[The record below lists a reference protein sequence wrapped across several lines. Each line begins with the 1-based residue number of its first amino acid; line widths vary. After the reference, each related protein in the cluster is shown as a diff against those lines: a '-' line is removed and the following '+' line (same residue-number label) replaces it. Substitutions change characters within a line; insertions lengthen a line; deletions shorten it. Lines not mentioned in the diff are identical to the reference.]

1 MATYKIS
8 ELYNRI
14 CEIANDG
21 HEYVEIATL
30 PADDDMP
37 EALAFNTV
45 ETSGFS
51 VDYEELDSCEVP
63 EDYEEKT
70 SRTVNP
76 SDYCLE
82 LHFTYQEMFTI
93 QHAID
98 NALEYYK
105 ECLKDSSYSKDVL
118 KEIKRSS
125 VECRNLQAKLASFS
139 KHCKL

>member
-21 HEYVEIATL
+21 YEYVEITTL
-30 PADDDMP
+30 DADEDMP
-37 EALAFNTV
+37 EALAFNAV
-45 ETSGFS
+45 EDSAFS
-51 VDYEELDSCEVP
+51 VDYEELDSCELP
-63 EDYEEKT
+63 NDYEGGT
-70 SRTVNP
+70 SRTIDT

-105 ECLKDSSYSKDVL
+105 ECLKDSSYS
-118 KEIKRSS
+118 
-125 VECRNLQAKLASFS
+125 
-139 KHCKL
+139 